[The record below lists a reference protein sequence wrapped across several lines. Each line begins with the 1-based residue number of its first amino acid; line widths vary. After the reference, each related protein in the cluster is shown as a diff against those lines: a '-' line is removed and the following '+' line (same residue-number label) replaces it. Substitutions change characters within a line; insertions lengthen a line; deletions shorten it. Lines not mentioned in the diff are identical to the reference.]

1 MKTYLEQLE
10 QLEQLERLPE
20 NHFCFESVTGTPEVP
35 ISSRKPQL
43 RLSVI
48 TLAANDAQLVG
59 GSLAEV
65 LEGEALRELRAVEG
79 RVERTVFL
87 PVHVDVLS
95 FIHVRI
101 SLHHLLQFLL
111 LVILHKGEVIF
122 SIVRNS
128 SIQILANSHAPW
140 LLSHQLEVDT
150 QFCVWVE
157 NHFRHNCRLSG
168 YSLRFDERGPP
179 FRISQ
184 IRNRL
189 RSSLAQV

>member
-20 NHFCFESVTGTPEVP
+20 NHFCFEPVTGTPEVP

-59 GSLAEV
+59 GTLAEV

-111 LVILHKGEVIF
+111 LVILHKGEVVF
-122 SIVRNS
+122 SIVRNG
-128 SIQILANSHAPW
+128 SIQILANGHAPW
-140 LLSHQLEVDT
+140 LLSHQLEADT

-157 NHFRHNCRLSG
+157 SLSG
-168 YSLRFDERGPP
+168 LT
-179 FRISQ
+179 
-184 IRNRL
+184 
-189 RSSLAQV
+189 

>member
-20 NHFCFESVTGTPEVP
+20 NHFSFNPVTSLPEVP

-87 PVHVDVLS
+87 AVHVDVLS

>member
-1 MKTYLEQLE
+1 MKTYLE

-20 NHFCFESVTGTPEVP
+20 NHFCFEPVTGTPEIP

-59 GSLAEV
+59 GTLAEV
-65 LEGEALRELRAVEG
+65 LEGETLRELRAVEG

-87 PVHVDVLS
+87 PVHVDVRS

-101 SLHHLLQFLL
+101 SLHHLQQLLL
-111 LVILHKGEVIF
+111 LVILHKGEVVF
-122 SIVRNS
+122 AVVRNG
-128 SIQILANSHAPW
+128 SIQILANGHAPW

-157 NHFRHNCRLSG
+157 SLSC
-168 YSLRFDERGPP
+168 LT
-179 FRISQ
+179 
-184 IRNRL
+184 
-189 RSSLAQV
+189 